1 VTAQRGERRPWL
13 FLLPAMLSLVAVAIV
28 PLVYAIYIAV
38 HGINLTMPYLGEPFV
53 GFDNFREVFTE
64 PRSLNALLRT
74 LIFLVVTVI
83 PELIF
88 GLLLSWSIHQGCS
101 IRERVWITVLLVLPM
116 AIPKVVGGLIWKV
129 LYDPLVGPINFVL
142 QTLNLP
148 APAWLGDPRFALIS
162 VGIVDIWQWTPFMI
176 LILLAGLESQPRELF
191 EAANLDG
198 ANEFQQFWSVA
209 LPLLRPFIAI
219 AVLFRALDAM
229 RTFDY
234 FFTLTQGGPGRV
246 TETVD
251 LYAYAI
257 GISESGDI
265 SKATAAALVLLIIT
279 TILGTIWAKTMKW
292 GQQP

>member
-1 VTAQRGERRPWL
+1 
-13 FLLPAMLSLVAVAIV
+13 MLALVAVAIV

-38 HGINLTMPYLGEPFV
+38 HGINLTMPYLGKPFV
-53 GFDNFREVFTE
+53 GIDNFQQVFTE

-74 LIFLVVTVI
+74 LTFLVITVI
-83 PELIF
+83 PELIL
-88 GLLLSWSIHQGCS
+88 GLVLSWAIHYGCS

-116 AIPKVVGGLIWKV
+116 AIPKVVGGLIWKA
-129 LYDPLVGPINFVL
+129 LYDPLVGPVNFVL
-142 QTLNLP
+142 ENLHLP
-148 APAWLGDPRFALIS
+148 APAWLGDPHVALIS
-162 VGIVDIWQWTPFMI
+162 VGIVDTWQWTPFMI
-176 LILLAGLESQPRELF
+176 LILLAGLESQPKELF

-198 ANEFQQFWSVA
+198 ANELHQYWSIA
-209 LPLLRPFIAI
+209 LPLLRPFITI
-219 AVLFRALDAM
+219 AVLFRALDSM

-234 FFTLTQGGPGRV
+234 FFTLTQGGPGRA

-265 SKATAAALVLLIIT
+265 STATAAALILLIIT

-292 GQQP
+292 GHQV